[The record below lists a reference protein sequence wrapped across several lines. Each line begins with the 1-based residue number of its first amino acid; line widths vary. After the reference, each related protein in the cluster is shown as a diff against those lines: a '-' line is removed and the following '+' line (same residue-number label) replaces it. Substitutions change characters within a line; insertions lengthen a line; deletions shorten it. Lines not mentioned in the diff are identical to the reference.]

1 MTYGLLEGLRIIE
14 SSAFIAAPLA
24 GLTLAEF
31 GADVIRVDMIGGG
44 IDYGRV
50 PLAPSRR
57 SLYWT
62 GLNKGKRSIA
72 IDLRRPEG
80 RELVQALAT
89 APDEDGGV
97 LLTNIATSWLAHDLL
112 ASRRRDMITCLIQGN
127 GDGSS
132 AVDYTVNCATGYPA
146 MTGGGSV
153 NAPVNHVL
161 PAWDVACAYQAAFS
175 VLAAAGARRRTG
187 DGAELRL
194 ALSDVAFSV
203 LAHLGATAEAEVLG
217 QERPSV
223 GNHIYGA
230 FGLDFGTADG
240 KRIMVAAIS
249 FGQWKALVAA
259 CGMERDV
266 ERIERAHGLDL
277 RNEVDRYEAREEIAA
292 IVRAWCERRP
302 LAEIDAVFE
311 RFGVC
316 AGQYRTVR
324 ELVESDPRVSVKN
337 PVFERI
343 DTPGVGKHLAAGTP
357 LRISGVA
364 RTPVRPA
371 PLLGQDTDE
380 ILANVL
386 RLDSPAIGKL
396 HDEGIVAGADK
407 DPTVTHRN

>member
-1 MTYGLLEGLRIIE
+1 MTYNFLKGLRIIE

-24 GLTLAEF
+24 GLTLAEY

-72 IDLRRPEG
+72 VDLRRPEG
-80 RELVQALAT
+80 RELVQALVT
-89 APDEDGGV
+89 APDADGGV

-112 ASRRRDMITCLIQGN
+112 ASQRRDVITCLIQGN

-132 AVDYTVNCATGYPA
+132 AVDYTVNCATGYPSV
-146 MTGGGSV
+146 TGGGSV
-153 NAPVNHVL
+153 SAPVNHVL
-161 PAWDVACAYQAAFS
+161 PAWDVACAYQAAFG
-175 VLAAAGARRRTG
+175 VLAAAGARHRTG
-187 DGAELRL
+187 EGSELRI

-203 LAHLGATAEAEVLG
+203 LAHLGATAEAELLG
-217 QERPSV
+217 QERPAV

-249 FGQWKALVAA
+249 LGQWKALVAA
-259 CGMERDV
+259 CGMEREV
-266 ERIERAHGLDL
+266 ERIERARGLDL
-277 RNEVDRYEAREEIAA
+277 RNEVSRYEAREEIAA
-292 IVRAWCERRP
+292 VVRAWCESRP
-302 LAEIDAVFE
+302 LAEINAVFE

-316 AGQYRTVR
+316 SGLYRTVR
-324 ELVESDPRVSVKN
+324 ELVESDARVSAKN
-337 PVFERI
+337 PVFEHI

-357 LRISGVA
+357 LRVSGA
-364 RTPVRPA
+364 PRNPVRPA

-386 RLDSPAIGKL
+386 RLDSPSIGRL

-407 DPTVTHRN
+407 DPTVTSGW